1 MRERRVAA
9 VRAVEGRAVVV
20 TWPDGVDHTIDVSVH
35 APVDEALFRQPAV
48 AEEGG
53 AVAWPD
59 GSALSAAVLW
69 DMALAQDGA
78 RLVRWR
84 TARGLTQGGFA
95 EAVGIGLAAVRRYES
110 GVSPIPKTVKL
121 ALIGHDAL
129 ERMAK
134 KRASATPPD
143 QHG

>member
-1 MRERRVAA
+1 MKERRVTA

-20 TWPDGVDHTIDVSVH
+20 TWADGVDHTIDVALH

-48 AEEGG
+48 ADAG
-53 AVAWPD
+53 AMVAWPD
-59 GSALSAAVLW
+59 GSALAAGVLW

-78 RLVRWR
+78 RLARWR
-84 TARGLTQGGFA
+84 TARGLTRPGFA
-95 EAVGIGLAAVRRYES
+95 EALGIGLAAVRRYES
-110 GVSPIPKTVKL
+110 GASPIPKTVKL

-134 KRASATPPD
+134 KRA
-143 QHG
+143 Q